1 MKSFDEF
8 LVEGMYDP
16 SIFKAIFLAG
26 GPGSGKSY
34 VAGKATGGLGMKVV
48 NSDDIYELKLK
59 SSGLGMDFTKFDD
72 KDFERSQVIRDRAK
86 KLTKMRM
93 RQWVDGRLGMIIDG
107 TGKDYDKIKA
117 ASEGLK
123 GLGYDTLM
131 IFVNTSLDVALQRNQ
146 MRSRTLPNDIVKSS
160 WEDVQKNL
168 GKFQSYFGNK
178 NFIIVD
184 NNDASEDVFRKVF
197 VKVRSL
203 VQKPLD
209 NHIAKKWID
218 KEKKLKIR
226 EESNPRI
233 PRKAG
238 QPAGSKKH
246 SDLYTDENPKGT
258 IHGLKFATPNDAKS
272 SVSKIKNSG
281 KKHAHKIQAAIAM
294 EQRAKAAGKA
304 GAASVYRAYINK
316 MKKKTKEM
324 REEIELN
331 EFDAPQIYCDMDGG
345 VADFHAF
352 TGKILGTKFKDAY
365 WQDLPS
371 DTFAKLPLMPDAK
384 RLWSFIGKYKPIMLT
399 AIPRESRGPISKQA
413 AEDKTQ
419 WMKSN
424 FNLDPSDMRAVSRQ
438 DKQQFAKDGRDG
450 RPNILIDDHAGNIR
464 EFKSKGGI
472 GIHHT
477 SAVNTIKQL
486 KQLGFK

>member
-1 MKSFDEF
+1 MAMNGMKSFNEF
-8 LVEGMYDP
+8 IIEGMYDP

-59 SSGLGMDFTKFDD
+59 SSGLGMDFTKFDE
-72 KDFERSQVIRDRAK
+72 KDFEKSQIIRDKAK

-93 RQWVDGRLGMIIDG
+93 KQWVDGRLGMIIDG
-107 TGKDYDKIKA
+107 TGKDFDKIKS
-117 ASEGLK
+117 ASEGLR

-146 MRSRTLPNDIVKSS
+146 MRPRTLPDEIVKES

-184 NNDASEDVFRKVF
+184 NNDASEDIFRKVF
-197 VKVRSL
+197 VKIRSI
-203 VQKPLD
+203 VQEPLQ

-218 KEKKLKIR
+218 KEKRLK
-226 EESNPRI
+226 
-233 PRKAG
+233 
-238 QPAGSKKH
+238 
-246 SDLYTDENPKGT
+246 
-258 IHGLKFATPNDAKS
+258 
-272 SVSKIKNSG
+272 
-281 KKHAHKIQAAIAM
+281 
-294 EQRAKAAGKA
+294 
-304 GAASVYRAYINK
+304 
-316 MKKKTKEM
+316 M
-324 REEIELN
+324 REEFQLN
-331 EFDAPQIYCDMDGG
+331 EFDAPQIYCDMDGV

-352 TGKILGTKFKDAY
+352 TGKHLGTKFKDKH
-365 WQDLPS
+365 WPDLPK

-384 RLWSFIGKYKPIMLT
+384 KLWNFIGKYNPIMLT
-399 AIPRESRGPISKQA
+399 AIPRESRGDISKQA
-413 AEDKTQ
+413 ASDKTK
-419 WMKSN
+419 WMKKY
-424 FNLDPSDMRAVSRQ
+424 FNLKQSDMRAVSRQ

-450 RPNILIDDHAGNIR
+450 RPNVLIDDHAGNIK
-464 EFKSKGGI
+464 EFRAKGGI

-477 SAVNTIKQL
+477 SATDTINQL
-486 KQLGFK
+486 KDLGFK

>member
-1 MKSFDEF
+1 MKSFSEF
-8 LVEGMYDP
+8 IIEGMYDP

-59 SSGLGMDFTKFDD
+59 SSGLGMDFTKFDE
-72 KDFERSQVIRDRAK
+72 KDFEKSQIIRDKAK

-93 RQWVDGRLGMIIDG
+93 KQWVDGRLGMIIDG
-107 TGKDYDKIKA
+107 TGKDFDKIKS
-117 ASEGLK
+117 ASEGLR

-146 MRSRTLPNDIVKSS
+146 MRSRTLPDKIVKTS

-197 VKVRSL
+197 VKIRSI
-203 VQKPLD
+203 VQEPLQ

-218 KEKKLKIR
+218 KEKRLK
-226 EESNPRI
+226 
-233 PRKAG
+233 
-238 QPAGSKKH
+238 
-246 SDLYTDENPKGT
+246 
-258 IHGLKFATPNDAKS
+258 
-272 SVSKIKNSG
+272 
-281 KKHAHKIQAAIAM
+281 
-294 EQRAKAAGKA
+294 
-304 GAASVYRAYINK
+304 
-316 MKKKTKEM
+316 M
-324 REEIELN
+324 REEFQLN
-331 EFDAPQIYCDMDGG
+331 EFDVPQIYCDMDGV

-352 TGKILGTKFKDAY
+352 TGKHLGTKFKDKY
-365 WQDLPS
+365 WPDLPK

-384 RLWSFIGKYKPIMLT
+384 KLWNFIGKYNPIMLT
-399 AIPRESRGPISKQA
+399 AIPRESRGDISKQA
-413 AEDKTQ
+413 ASDKTK
-419 WMKSN
+419 WMKKH
-424 FNLDPSDMRAVSRQ
+424 FNLKQSDMRAVSRQ

-450 RPNILIDDHAGNIR
+450 RPNVLIDDHAGNIK
-464 EFKSKGGI
+464 EFRAKGGI

-477 SAVNTIKQL
+477 SATDTINQL
-486 KQLGFK
+486 KDLGFK

>member
-1 MKSFDEF
+1 MVMNGMKSFNEF
-8 LVEGMYDP
+8 IIEGMYDP

-59 SSGLGMDFTKFDD
+59 SSGLGMDFTKFDE
-72 KDFERSQVIRDRAK
+72 KDFEKSQIIRDKAK

-107 TGKDYDKIKA
+107 TGKDFDKIKS
-117 ASEGLK
+117 ASEGLR

-146 MRSRTLPNDIVKSS
+146 MRPRTLPDKIVKAS

-168 GKFQSYFGNK
+168 GKFQGYFGNK

-197 VKVRSL
+197 VKIRSI
-203 VQKPLD
+203 VQEPLQ

-218 KEKKLKIR
+218 KEKRLK
-226 EESNPRI
+226 
-233 PRKAG
+233 
-238 QPAGSKKH
+238 
-246 SDLYTDENPKGT
+246 
-258 IHGLKFATPNDAKS
+258 
-272 SVSKIKNSG
+272 
-281 KKHAHKIQAAIAM
+281 
-294 EQRAKAAGKA
+294 
-304 GAASVYRAYINK
+304 
-316 MKKKTKEM
+316 M
-324 REEIELN
+324 REEFQLN
-331 EFDAPQIYCDMDGG
+331 EFDAPQIYCDMDGV

-352 TGKILGTKFKDAY
+352 TGKHLGTKFKDKY
-365 WQDLPS
+365 WPDLPK

-384 RLWSFIGKYKPIMLT
+384 KLWNFIGKYNPIMLT
-399 AIPRESRGPISKQA
+399 AIPRESRGDISKQA
-413 AEDKTQ
+413 ASDKTK
-419 WMKSN
+419 WMKKN
-424 FNLDPSDMRAVSRQ
+424 FNLKQSDMRAVSRQ

-450 RPNILIDDHAGNIR
+450 RPNVLIDDHLGNIK
-464 EFKSKGGI
+464 EFRSKGGI

-477 SAVNTIKQL
+477 SASDTINQL
-486 KQLGFK
+486 KDLGFK

>member
-1 MKSFDEF
+1 MVMNGMKSFNEF
-8 LVEGMYDP
+8 IIEGMYDP

-34 VAGKATGGLGMKVV
+34 VAGKATGGLGMKIV

-59 SSGLGMDFTKFDD
+59 SSGLGMDFTKFDE
-72 KDFERSQVIRDRAK
+72 KDFEKSQIIRDKAK

-107 TGKDYDKIKA
+107 TGKDFDKIKS
-117 ASEGLK
+117 ASEGLR

-146 MRSRTLPNDIVKSS
+146 MRPRTLPDEIVKES

-197 VKVRSL
+197 VKIRSI
-203 VQKPLD
+203 VQEPLQ

-218 KEKKLKIR
+218 KEKRLKIR
-226 EESNPRI
+226 EEF
-233 PRKAG
+233 
-238 QPAGSKKH
+238 Q
-246 SDLYTDENPKGT
+246 
-258 IHGLKFATPNDAKS
+258 
-272 SVSKIKNSG
+272 
-281 KKHAHKIQAAIAM
+281 
-294 EQRAKAAGKA
+294 
-304 GAASVYRAYINK
+304 
-316 MKKKTKEM
+316 
-324 REEIELN
+324 LN
-331 EFDAPQIYCDMDGG
+331 EFDAPQIYCDMDGV

-352 TGKILGTKFKDAY
+352 TGKHLGTKFKDKY
-365 WQDLPS
+365 WPDLPK

-384 RLWSFIGKYKPIMLT
+384 KLWNFIGKYNPIMLT
-399 AIPRESRGPISKQA
+399 AIPRESRGDISKQA
-413 AEDKTQ
+413 ASDKTK
-419 WMKSN
+419 WMKKY
-424 FNLDPSDMRAVSRQ
+424 FNLKQSDMRAVSRQ

-450 RPNILIDDHAGNIR
+450 RPNVLIDDHLGNIK
-464 EFKSKGGI
+464 EFRSKGGI

-477 SAVNTIKQL
+477 SASDTINQL
-486 KQLGFK
+486 KDLGFK

>member
-1 MKSFDEF
+1 MKSFNEF
-8 LVEGMYDP
+8 IIEGMYDP

-59 SSGLGMDFTKFDD
+59 SSGLGMDFTKFDE
-72 KDFERSQVIRDRAK
+72 KDFEKSQIIRDKAK

-93 RQWVDGRLGMIIDG
+93 KQWVDGRLGMIIDG
-107 TGKDYDKIKA
+107 TGKDFDKIKS
-117 ASEGLK
+117 ASEGLR

-146 MRSRTLPNDIVKSS
+146 MRSRTLPDEIVKTS

-197 VKVRSL
+197 VKIRSI
-203 VQKPLD
+203 VQEPLQ

-218 KEKKLKIR
+218 KEKRLK
-226 EESNPRI
+226 
-233 PRKAG
+233 
-238 QPAGSKKH
+238 
-246 SDLYTDENPKGT
+246 
-258 IHGLKFATPNDAKS
+258 
-272 SVSKIKNSG
+272 
-281 KKHAHKIQAAIAM
+281 
-294 EQRAKAAGKA
+294 
-304 GAASVYRAYINK
+304 
-316 MKKKTKEM
+316 M
-324 REEIELN
+324 REEFQLN
-331 EFDAPQIYCDMDGG
+331 EFDAPQIYCDMDGV

-352 TGKILGTKFKDAY
+352 TGKHLGTKFKDKH
-365 WQDLPS
+365 WPDLPK

-384 RLWSFIGKYKPIMLT
+384 KLWNFIGKYNPIMLT
-399 AIPRESRGPISKQA
+399 AIPRESRGDISKQA
-413 AEDKTQ
+413 ASDKTK
-419 WMKSN
+419 WMKKH
-424 FNLDPSDMRAVSRQ
+424 FNLKQSDMRAVSRQ

-450 RPNILIDDHAGNIR
+450 RPNVLIDDHLGNIK
-464 EFKSKGGI
+464 EFRSKGGI

-477 SAVNTIKQL
+477 SASDTINQL
-486 KQLGFK
+486 KDLGFK

>member
-1 MKSFDEF
+1 MVMNGMKSFNEF
-8 LVEGMYDP
+8 IIEGMYDP

-59 SSGLGMDFTKFDD
+59 SSGLGMDFTKFDE
-72 KDFERSQVIRDRAK
+72 KDFEKSQIIRDKAK

-107 TGKDYDKIKA
+107 TGKDFDKIKS
-117 ASEGLK
+117 ASEGLR

-146 MRSRTLPNDIVKSS
+146 MRPRTLPDEIVKES

-197 VKVRSL
+197 VKIRSI
-203 VQKPLD
+203 VQEPLQ

-218 KEKKLKIR
+218 KEKRLK
-226 EESNPRI
+226 
-233 PRKAG
+233 
-238 QPAGSKKH
+238 
-246 SDLYTDENPKGT
+246 
-258 IHGLKFATPNDAKS
+258 
-272 SVSKIKNSG
+272 
-281 KKHAHKIQAAIAM
+281 
-294 EQRAKAAGKA
+294 
-304 GAASVYRAYINK
+304 
-316 MKKKTKEM
+316 M
-324 REEIELN
+324 REEFQLN
-331 EFDAPQIYCDMDGG
+331 EFDAPQIYCDMDGV

-352 TGKILGTKFKDAY
+352 TGKHLGTKFKDKY
-365 WQDLPS
+365 WPDLPK

-384 RLWSFIGKYKPIMLT
+384 KLWNFIGKYNPIMLT
-399 AIPRESRGPISKQA
+399 AVPRESRGDISKQA
-413 AEDKTQ
+413 ASDKTK
-419 WMKSN
+419 WMKKY
-424 FNLDPSDMRAVSRQ
+424 FNLKQSDMRAVSRQ

-450 RPNILIDDHAGNIR
+450 RPNVLIDDHLGNIK
-464 EFKSKGGI
+464 EFRSKGGI

-477 SAVNTIKQL
+477 SASDTINQL
-486 KQLGFK
+486 KDLGFK

>member
-1 MKSFDEF
+1 MVMNGMKSFNEF
-8 LVEGMYDP
+8 MIEGMYDP

-59 SSGLGMDFTKFDD
+59 SSGLGMDFTKFDE
-72 KDFERSQVIRDRAK
+72 KDFEKSQIIRDKAK

-107 TGKDYDKIKA
+107 TGKDFDKIKS
-117 ASEGLK
+117 ASEGLR

-146 MRSRTLPNDIVKSS
+146 MRPRTLPDEIVKES

-197 VKVRSL
+197 VKIRSI
-203 VQKPLD
+203 VQEPLQ

-218 KEKKLKIR
+218 KEKRLK
-226 EESNPRI
+226 
-233 PRKAG
+233 
-238 QPAGSKKH
+238 
-246 SDLYTDENPKGT
+246 
-258 IHGLKFATPNDAKS
+258 
-272 SVSKIKNSG
+272 
-281 KKHAHKIQAAIAM
+281 
-294 EQRAKAAGKA
+294 
-304 GAASVYRAYINK
+304 
-316 MKKKTKEM
+316 M
-324 REEIELN
+324 REEFQLN
-331 EFDAPQIYCDMDGG
+331 EFDNPQIYCDMDGV

-352 TGKILGTKFKDAY
+352 TGKHLGTKFKDKY
-365 WQDLPS
+365 WPDLPK

-384 RLWSFIGKYKPIMLT
+384 KLWNFIGKYNPIMLT
-399 AIPRESRGPISKQA
+399 AVPRESRGDISKQA
-413 AEDKTQ
+413 ASDKTK
-419 WMKSN
+419 WMKKY
-424 FNLDPSDMRAVSRQ
+424 FNLKQSDMRAVSRQ

-450 RPNILIDDHAGNIR
+450 RPNVLIDDHAGNIK
-464 EFKSKGGI
+464 EFRAKGGI

-477 SAVNTIKQL
+477 SATDTINQL
-486 KQLGFK
+486 KDLGFK

>member
-1 MKSFDEF
+1 MVMNGMKSFNEF
-8 LVEGMYDP
+8 MIEGMYDP

-59 SSGLGMDFTKFDD
+59 SSGLGMDFTKFDE
-72 KDFERSQVIRDRAK
+72 KDFEKSQIIRDKAK

-107 TGKDYDKIKA
+107 TGKDFDKIKS
-117 ASEGLK
+117 ASEGLR

-146 MRSRTLPNDIVKSS
+146 MRPRTLPDKIVKTS

-197 VKVRSL
+197 VKIRSI
-203 VQKPLD
+203 VQEPLQ

-218 KEKKLKIR
+218 KEKRLK
-226 EESNPRI
+226 
-233 PRKAG
+233 
-238 QPAGSKKH
+238 
-246 SDLYTDENPKGT
+246 
-258 IHGLKFATPNDAKS
+258 
-272 SVSKIKNSG
+272 
-281 KKHAHKIQAAIAM
+281 
-294 EQRAKAAGKA
+294 
-304 GAASVYRAYINK
+304 
-316 MKKKTKEM
+316 M
-324 REEIELN
+324 REEIELD
-331 EFDAPQIYCDMDGG
+331 EFDTPQIYCDMDG
-345 VADFHAF
+345 VIADFHAF
-352 TGKILGTKFKDAY
+352 TGKILGTRFKDKF
-365 WQDLPS
+365 WPDLPK

-384 RLWSFIGKYKPIMLT
+384 KLWNFIGKYNPIMLT
-399 AIPRESRGPISKQA
+399 AIPRESRGDISKQA
-413 AEDKTQ
+413 ASDKTK
-419 WMKSN
+419 WMKKH
-424 FNLDPSDMRAVSRQ
+424 FNLKQSDMRAVSRQ

-450 RPNILIDDHAGNIR
+450 RPNVLIDDHAGNIK
-464 EFKSKGGI
+464 EFRAKGGI

-477 SAVNTIKQL
+477 SATDTINQL
-486 KQLGFK
+486 KDLGFK

>member
-1 MKSFDEF
+1 MVMSGMKSFNEF
-8 LVEGMYDP
+8 IIEGMYDP

-59 SSGLGMDFTKFDD
+59 SSGLGMDFTKFDE
-72 KDFERSQVIRDRAK
+72 KDFKKSQIIRDKAK

-93 RQWVDGRLGMIIDG
+93 KQWVDGRLGMIIDG
-107 TGKDYDKIKA
+107 TGKDFDKIKS
-117 ASEGLK
+117 ASEGLR

-146 MRSRTLPNDIVKSS
+146 MRSRTLPDEIVKTS

-197 VKVRSL
+197 VKIRSI
-203 VQKPLD
+203 VQEPLQ

-218 KEKKLKIR
+218 KEKRLK
-226 EESNPRI
+226 
-233 PRKAG
+233 
-238 QPAGSKKH
+238 
-246 SDLYTDENPKGT
+246 
-258 IHGLKFATPNDAKS
+258 
-272 SVSKIKNSG
+272 
-281 KKHAHKIQAAIAM
+281 
-294 EQRAKAAGKA
+294 
-304 GAASVYRAYINK
+304 
-316 MKKKTKEM
+316 M
-324 REEIELN
+324 REEFQLN
-331 EFDAPQIYCDMDGG
+331 EFDAPQIYCDMDGV

-352 TGKILGTKFKDAY
+352 TGKHLGTKFKDKY
-365 WQDLPS
+365 WPDLPK

-384 RLWSFIGKYKPIMLT
+384 KLWNFIGKYNPIMLT
-399 AIPRESRGPISKQA
+399 AIPRESRGDISKQA
-413 AEDKTQ
+413 ASDKTK
-419 WMKSN
+419 WMKKH
-424 FNLDPSDMRAVSRQ
+424 FNLKQSDMRAVSRQ

-450 RPNILIDDHAGNIR
+450 RPNVLIDDHLGNIK
-464 EFKSKGGI
+464 EFRSKGGI

-477 SAVNTIKQL
+477 SASDTINQL
-486 KQLGFK
+486 KDLGFK

>member
-1 MKSFDEF
+1 MAMNGMKSFNEF
-8 LVEGMYDP
+8 IIEGMYDP

-59 SSGLGMDFTKFDD
+59 SSGLGMDFTKFDE
-72 KDFERSQVIRDRAK
+72 KDFEKSQIIRDKAK

-107 TGKDYDKIKA
+107 TGKDFDKIKS
-117 ASEGLK
+117 ASEGLR

-146 MRSRTLPNDIVKSS
+146 MRPRTLPDEIVKES

-197 VKVRSL
+197 VKIRSI
-203 VQKPLD
+203 VQEPLQ

-218 KEKKLKIR
+218 KEKRLK
-226 EESNPRI
+226 
-233 PRKAG
+233 
-238 QPAGSKKH
+238 
-246 SDLYTDENPKGT
+246 
-258 IHGLKFATPNDAKS
+258 
-272 SVSKIKNSG
+272 
-281 KKHAHKIQAAIAM
+281 
-294 EQRAKAAGKA
+294 
-304 GAASVYRAYINK
+304 
-316 MKKKTKEM
+316 M
-324 REEIELN
+324 REEFQLN
-331 EFDAPQIYCDMDGG
+331 EFDAPQIYCDMDGV

-352 TGKILGTKFKDAY
+352 TGKHLGTKFKDKY
-365 WQDLPS
+365 WPDLPK

-384 RLWSFIGKYKPIMLT
+384 KLWNFIGKYNPIMLT
-399 AIPRESRGPISKQA
+399 AVPRESRGDISKQA
-413 AEDKTQ
+413 ASDKTK
-419 WMKSN
+419 WMKKY
-424 FNLDPSDMRAVSRQ
+424 FNLKQSDMRAVSRQ

-450 RPNILIDDHAGNIR
+450 RPNVLIDDHLGNIK
-464 EFKSKGGI
+464 EFRSKGGI

-477 SAVNTIKQL
+477 SASDTINQL
-486 KQLGFK
+486 KDLGFK

>member
-1 MKSFDEF
+1 MVMNGMKSFNEF
-8 LVEGMYDP
+8 MIEGMYDP

-59 SSGLGMDFTKFDD
+59 SSGLGMDFTKFDE
-72 KDFERSQVIRDRAK
+72 KDFEKSQIIRDKAK

-107 TGKDYDKIKA
+107 TGKDFDKIKS
-117 ASEGLK
+117 ASEGLR

-146 MRSRTLPNDIVKSS
+146 MRSRTLPDKIVKTS

-197 VKVRSL
+197 VKIRSI
-203 VQKPLD
+203 VQEPLQ

-218 KEKKLKIR
+218 KEKRLK
-226 EESNPRI
+226 
-233 PRKAG
+233 
-238 QPAGSKKH
+238 
-246 SDLYTDENPKGT
+246 
-258 IHGLKFATPNDAKS
+258 
-272 SVSKIKNSG
+272 
-281 KKHAHKIQAAIAM
+281 
-294 EQRAKAAGKA
+294 
-304 GAASVYRAYINK
+304 
-316 MKKKTKEM
+316 M
-324 REEIELN
+324 REEIELD
-331 EFDAPQIYCDMDGG
+331 EFDTPQIYCDMDG
-345 VADFHAF
+345 VIADFHAF
-352 TGKILGTKFKDAY
+352 TGKILGTRFKDKF
-365 WQDLPS
+365 WPDLPK

-384 RLWSFIGKYKPIMLT
+384 KLWNFIGKYNPIMLT
-399 AIPRESRGPISKQA
+399 AIPRESRGDISKQA
-413 AEDKTQ
+413 ASDKTK
-419 WMKSN
+419 WMKKH
-424 FNLDPSDMRAVSRQ
+424 FNLKQSDMRAVSRQ

-450 RPNILIDDHAGNIR
+450 RPNVLIDDHAGNIK
-464 EFKSKGGI
+464 EFRAKGGI

-477 SAVNTIKQL
+477 SATDTINQL
-486 KQLGFK
+486 KDLGFK

>member
-1 MKSFDEF
+1 MAMNGMKSFNEF
-8 LVEGMYDP
+8 IIEGMYDP

-34 VAGKATGGLGMKVV
+34 VAGKATGGLGMKIV

-59 SSGLGMDFTKFDD
+59 SSGLGMDFTKFDE
-72 KDFERSQVIRDRAK
+72 KDFEKSQIIRDKAK

-107 TGKDYDKIKA
+107 TGKDFDKIKS
-117 ASEGLK
+117 ASEGLR

-146 MRSRTLPNDIVKSS
+146 MRPRTLPDEIVKES

-197 VKVRSL
+197 VKIRSI
-203 VQKPLD
+203 VQEPLQ

-218 KEKKLKIR
+218 KEKRLK
-226 EESNPRI
+226 
-233 PRKAG
+233 
-238 QPAGSKKH
+238 
-246 SDLYTDENPKGT
+246 
-258 IHGLKFATPNDAKS
+258 
-272 SVSKIKNSG
+272 
-281 KKHAHKIQAAIAM
+281 
-294 EQRAKAAGKA
+294 
-304 GAASVYRAYINK
+304 
-316 MKKKTKEM
+316 M
-324 REEIELN
+324 REEFQLN
-331 EFDAPQIYCDMDGG
+331 EFDAPQIYCDMDGV

-352 TGKILGTKFKDAY
+352 TGKHLGTKFKDKY
-365 WQDLPS
+365 WPDLPK

-384 RLWSFIGKYKPIMLT
+384 KLWNFIGKYNPIMLT
-399 AIPRESRGPISKQA
+399 AIPRESRGDISKQA
-413 AEDKTQ
+413 ASDKTK
-419 WMKSN
+419 WMKKH
-424 FNLDPSDMRAVSRQ
+424 FNLKQSDMRAVSRQ

-450 RPNILIDDHAGNIR
+450 RPNVLIDDHLGNIK
-464 EFKSKGGI
+464 EFRSKGGI

-477 SAVNTIKQL
+477 SASDTINQL
-486 KQLGFK
+486 KDLGFK

>member
-1 MKSFDEF
+1 MVMNGMKSFNEF
-8 LVEGMYDP
+8 IIEGMYDP

-34 VAGKATGGLGMKVV
+34 VAGKATGGLGMKIV

-59 SSGLGMDFTKFDD
+59 SSGLGMDFTKFDE
-72 KDFERSQVIRDRAK
+72 KDFEKSQIIRDKAK

-107 TGKDYDKIKA
+107 TGKDFDKIKS
-117 ASEGLK
+117 ASEGLR

-146 MRSRTLPNDIVKSS
+146 MRPRTLPDEIVKES

-197 VKVRSL
+197 VKIRSI
-203 VQKPLD
+203 VQEPLQ

-218 KEKKLKIR
+218 KEKRLK
-226 EESNPRI
+226 
-233 PRKAG
+233 
-238 QPAGSKKH
+238 
-246 SDLYTDENPKGT
+246 
-258 IHGLKFATPNDAKS
+258 
-272 SVSKIKNSG
+272 
-281 KKHAHKIQAAIAM
+281 
-294 EQRAKAAGKA
+294 
-304 GAASVYRAYINK
+304 
-316 MKKKTKEM
+316 M
-324 REEIELN
+324 REEFQLN
-331 EFDAPQIYCDMDGG
+331 EFDAPQIYCDMDGV

-352 TGKILGTKFKDAY
+352 TGKHLGTKFKDKY
-365 WQDLPS
+365 WPDLPK

-384 RLWSFIGKYKPIMLT
+384 KLWNFIGKYNPIMLT
-399 AIPRESRGPISKQA
+399 AIPRESRGDISKQA
-413 AEDKTQ
+413 ASDKTK
-419 WMKSN
+419 WMKKH
-424 FNLDPSDMRAVSRQ
+424 FNLKQSDMRAVSRQ

-450 RPNILIDDHAGNIR
+450 RPNVLIDDHLGNIK
-464 EFKSKGGI
+464 EFRSKGGI

-477 SAVNTIKQL
+477 SASDTINQL
-486 KQLGFK
+486 KDLGFK

>member
-1 MKSFDEF
+1 MVMSGMKSFNEF
-8 LVEGMYDP
+8 IIEGMYDP

-59 SSGLGMDFTKFDD
+59 SSGLGMDFTKFDE
-72 KDFERSQVIRDRAK
+72 KDFEKSQIIRDKAK

-93 RQWVDGRLGMIIDG
+93 KQWVDGRLGMIIDG
-107 TGKDYDKIKA
+107 TGKDFDKIKS
-117 ASEGLK
+117 ASEGLR

-146 MRSRTLPNDIVKSS
+146 MRSRTLPDKIVKTS

-197 VKVRSL
+197 VKIRSI
-203 VQKPLD
+203 VQEPLQ

-218 KEKKLKIR
+218 KEKRLK
-226 EESNPRI
+226 
-233 PRKAG
+233 
-238 QPAGSKKH
+238 
-246 SDLYTDENPKGT
+246 
-258 IHGLKFATPNDAKS
+258 
-272 SVSKIKNSG
+272 
-281 KKHAHKIQAAIAM
+281 
-294 EQRAKAAGKA
+294 
-304 GAASVYRAYINK
+304 
-316 MKKKTKEM
+316 M
-324 REEIELN
+324 REEFQLN
-331 EFDAPQIYCDMDGG
+331 EFDAPQIYCDMDGV

-352 TGKILGTKFKDAY
+352 TGKHLGTKFKDKY
-365 WQDLPS
+365 WPDLPK

-384 RLWSFIGKYKPIMLT
+384 KLWNFIGKYNPIMLT
-399 AIPRESRGPISKQA
+399 AIPRESRGDISKQA
-413 AEDKTQ
+413 ASDKTK
-419 WMKSN
+419 WMKKH
-424 FNLDPSDMRAVSRQ
+424 FNLKQSDMRAVSRQ

-450 RPNILIDDHAGNIR
+450 RPNVLIDDHLGNIK
-464 EFKSKGGI
+464 EFRSKGGI

-477 SAVNTIKQL
+477 SASDTINQL
-486 KQLGFK
+486 KDLGFK

>member
-1 MKSFDEF
+1 MAMNGMKSFNEF
-8 LVEGMYDP
+8 IIEGMYDP

-72 KDFERSQVIRDRAK
+72 KDFEKSQIIRDKAK

-107 TGKDYDKIKA
+107 TGKDYERIQT

-131 IFVNTSLDVALQRNQ
+131 IFVNTSLDVALERNQ
-146 MRSRTLPNDIVKSS
+146 MRPRTLPDNIVKAS
-160 WEDVQKNL
+160 WKDVQKNL
-168 GKFQSYFGNK
+168 GKFQGYFGNK

-184 NNDASEDVFRKVF
+184 NNDPDEDIFRKVF
-197 VKVRSL
+197 VKIRSI
-203 VQKPLD
+203 VQEPLK

-218 KEKKLKIR
+218 KEKRLK
-226 EESNPRI
+226 
-233 PRKAG
+233 
-238 QPAGSKKH
+238 
-246 SDLYTDENPKGT
+246 
-258 IHGLKFATPNDAKS
+258 
-272 SVSKIKNSG
+272 
-281 KKHAHKIQAAIAM
+281 
-294 EQRAKAAGKA
+294 
-304 GAASVYRAYINK
+304 
-316 MKKKTKEM
+316 M
-324 REEIELN
+324 REEFQLN
-331 EFDAPQIYCDMDGG
+331 EFDAPQIYCDMDGV

-352 TGKILGTKFKDAY
+352 TGKHLGTKFKDKY
-365 WQDLPS
+365 WPDLPK

-384 RLWSFIGKYKPIMLT
+384 KLWNFIGKYNPIMLT
-399 AIPRESRGPISKQA
+399 AIPRESRGDISKQA
-413 AEDKTQ
+413 ASDKTK
-419 WMKSN
+419 WMKKH
-424 FNLDPSDMRAVSRQ
+424 FNLKQSDMRAVSRQ

-450 RPNILIDDHAGNIR
+450 RPNVLIDDHAGNIK
-464 EFKSKGGI
+464 EFRAKGGI

-477 SAVNTIKQL
+477 SATDTINQL
-486 KQLGFK
+486 KDLGFK

>member
-1 MKSFDEF
+1 MAMNGMKSFNEF
-8 LVEGMYDP
+8 IIEGMYDP

-34 VAGKATGGLGMKVV
+34 VAGKATGGLGMKIV

-59 SSGLGMDFTKFDD
+59 SSGLGMDFTKFDE
-72 KDFERSQVIRDRAK
+72 KDFEKSQIIRDKAK

-107 TGKDYDKIKA
+107 TGKDFDRIKS
-117 ASEGLK
+117 ASEGLR

-146 MRSRTLPNDIVKSS
+146 MRPRTLPDEIVKES

-197 VKVRSL
+197 VKIRSI
-203 VQKPLD
+203 VQEPLQ

-218 KEKKLKIR
+218 KEKRLK
-226 EESNPRI
+226 
-233 PRKAG
+233 
-238 QPAGSKKH
+238 
-246 SDLYTDENPKGT
+246 
-258 IHGLKFATPNDAKS
+258 
-272 SVSKIKNSG
+272 
-281 KKHAHKIQAAIAM
+281 
-294 EQRAKAAGKA
+294 
-304 GAASVYRAYINK
+304 
-316 MKKKTKEM
+316 M
-324 REEIELN
+324 REEFQLN
-331 EFDAPQIYCDMDGG
+331 EFDAPQIYCDMDGV

-352 TGKILGTKFKDAY
+352 TGKHLGTKFKDKY
-365 WQDLPS
+365 WPDLPK

-384 RLWSFIGKYKPIMLT
+384 KLWNFIGKYNPIMLT
-399 AIPRESRGPISKQA
+399 AIPRESRGDISKQA
-413 AEDKTQ
+413 ASDKTK
-419 WMKSN
+419 WMKKH
-424 FNLDPSDMRAVSRQ
+424 FNLKQSDMRAVSRQ

-450 RPNILIDDHAGNIR
+450 RPNVLIDDHLGNIK
-464 EFKSKGGI
+464 EFRSKGGI

-477 SAVNTIKQL
+477 SASDTINQL
-486 KQLGFK
+486 KDLGFK

>member
-1 MKSFDEF
+1 MAMNGMKSFNEF
-8 LVEGMYDP
+8 IIEGMYDP

-59 SSGLGMDFTKFDD
+59 SSGLGMDFTKFDE
-72 KDFERSQVIRDRAK
+72 KDFEKSQIIRDKAK

-107 TGKDYDKIKA
+107 TGKDFDKIKS
-117 ASEGLK
+117 ASEGLR

-146 MRSRTLPNDIVKSS
+146 MRPRTLPDEIVKES

-197 VKVRSL
+197 VKIRSI
-203 VQKPLD
+203 VQEPLQ

-218 KEKKLKIR
+218 KEKRLK
-226 EESNPRI
+226 
-233 PRKAG
+233 
-238 QPAGSKKH
+238 
-246 SDLYTDENPKGT
+246 
-258 IHGLKFATPNDAKS
+258 
-272 SVSKIKNSG
+272 
-281 KKHAHKIQAAIAM
+281 
-294 EQRAKAAGKA
+294 
-304 GAASVYRAYINK
+304 
-316 MKKKTKEM
+316 M
-324 REEIELN
+324 REEIELD
-331 EFDAPQIYCDMDGG
+331 EFDTPQIYCDMDGV

-352 TGKILGTKFKDAY
+352 TGKHLGTKFKDKY
-365 WQDLPS
+365 WPDLPK

-384 RLWSFIGKYKPIMLT
+384 KLWNFIGKYNPIMLT
-399 AIPRESRGPISKQA
+399 AIPRESRGDISKQA
-413 AEDKTQ
+413 ASDKTK
-419 WMKSN
+419 WMKKY
-424 FNLDPSDMRAVSRQ
+424 FNLKQSDMRAVSRQ

-450 RPNILIDDHAGNIR
+450 RPNVLIDDHLGNIK
-464 EFKSKGGI
+464 EFRSKGGI

-477 SAVNTIKQL
+477 SASDTINQL
-486 KQLGFK
+486 KDLGFK

>member
-1 MKSFDEF
+1 MVMSGMKSFNEF
-8 LVEGMYDP
+8 IIEGMYDP

-59 SSGLGMDFTKFDD
+59 SSGLGMDFTKFDE
-72 KDFERSQVIRDRAK
+72 KDFEKSQIIRDKAK

-93 RQWVDGRLGMIIDG
+93 KQWVDGRLGMIIDG
-107 TGKDYDKIKA
+107 TGKDFDKIKS
-117 ASEGLK
+117 ASEGLR

-146 MRSRTLPNDIVKSS
+146 MRSRTLPDEIVKTS

-197 VKVRSL
+197 IKIRSI
-203 VQKPLD
+203 VQEPLQ

-218 KEKKLKIR
+218 KEKRLK
-226 EESNPRI
+226 
-233 PRKAG
+233 
-238 QPAGSKKH
+238 
-246 SDLYTDENPKGT
+246 
-258 IHGLKFATPNDAKS
+258 
-272 SVSKIKNSG
+272 
-281 KKHAHKIQAAIAM
+281 
-294 EQRAKAAGKA
+294 
-304 GAASVYRAYINK
+304 
-316 MKKKTKEM
+316 M
-324 REEIELN
+324 REEFQLN
-331 EFDAPQIYCDMDGG
+331 EFDAPQIYCDMDGV

-352 TGKILGTKFKDAY
+352 TGKHLGTKFKDKH
-365 WQDLPS
+365 WPDLPK

-384 RLWSFIGKYKPIMLT
+384 KLWNFIGKYNPIMLT
-399 AIPRESRGPISKQA
+399 AIPRESRGDISKQA
-413 AEDKTQ
+413 ASDKTK
-419 WMKSN
+419 WMKKH
-424 FNLDPSDMRAVSRQ
+424 FNLKQSDMRAVSRQ

-450 RPNILIDDHAGNIR
+450 RPNVLIDDHLGNIK
-464 EFKSKGGI
+464 EFRSKGGI

-477 SAVNTIKQL
+477 SASDTINQL
-486 KQLGFK
+486 KDLGFK

>member
-1 MKSFDEF
+1 MVMNGMKSFNEF
-8 LVEGMYDP
+8 MIEGMYDP

-59 SSGLGMDFTKFDD
+59 SSGLGMDFTKFDE
-72 KDFERSQVIRDRAK
+72 KDFEKSQIIRDKAK

-107 TGKDYDKIKA
+107 TGKDFDKIKS
-117 ASEGLK
+117 ASEGLR

-146 MRSRTLPNDIVKSS
+146 MRSRTLPDNIVKSS

-197 VKVRSL
+197 VKIRSI
-203 VQKPLD
+203 VQEPLQ

-218 KEKKLKIR
+218 KEKRLK
-226 EESNPRI
+226 
-233 PRKAG
+233 
-238 QPAGSKKH
+238 
-246 SDLYTDENPKGT
+246 
-258 IHGLKFATPNDAKS
+258 
-272 SVSKIKNSG
+272 
-281 KKHAHKIQAAIAM
+281 
-294 EQRAKAAGKA
+294 
-304 GAASVYRAYINK
+304 
-316 MKKKTKEM
+316 M
-324 REEIELN
+324 REEIELD
-331 EFDAPQIYCDMDGG
+331 EFDTPQIYCDMDGV

-352 TGKILGTKFKDAY
+352 TGKILGTKFKDKF
-365 WQDLPS
+365 WPDLPK

-384 RLWSFIGKYKPIMLT
+384 KLWNFISKYNPIMLT
-399 AIPRESRGPISKQA
+399 AIPRESRGDISKQA
-413 AEDKTQ
+413 ASDKTK
-419 WMKSN
+419 WMKKN
-424 FNLDPSDMRAVSRQ
+424 FNLKQSDMRAVSRQ

-450 RPNILIDDHAGNIR
+450 RPNVLIDDHAGNIK
-464 EFKSKGGI
+464 EFRAKGGI

-477 SAVNTIKQL
+477 SATDTINQL
-486 KQLGFK
+486 KDLGFK

>member
-1 MKSFDEF
+1 MVMSGMKSFNEF
-8 LVEGMYDP
+8 IIEGMYDP

-59 SSGLGMDFTKFDD
+59 SSGLGMDFTKFDE
-72 KDFERSQVIRDRAK
+72 KDFEKSQIIRDKAK

-93 RQWVDGRLGMIIDG
+93 KQWVDGRLGMIIDG
-107 TGKDYDKIKA
+107 TGKDFDKIKS
-117 ASEGLK
+117 ASEGLR

-146 MRSRTLPNDIVKSS
+146 MRPRTLPDKIVKTS

-197 VKVRSL
+197 IKIRSI
-203 VQKPLD
+203 VQEPLQ

-218 KEKKLKIR
+218 KEKRLK
-226 EESNPRI
+226 
-233 PRKAG
+233 
-238 QPAGSKKH
+238 
-246 SDLYTDENPKGT
+246 
-258 IHGLKFATPNDAKS
+258 
-272 SVSKIKNSG
+272 
-281 KKHAHKIQAAIAM
+281 
-294 EQRAKAAGKA
+294 
-304 GAASVYRAYINK
+304 
-316 MKKKTKEM
+316 M
-324 REEIELN
+324 REEFQLN
-331 EFDAPQIYCDMDGG
+331 EFDAPQIYCDMDGV

-352 TGKILGTKFKDAY
+352 TGKHLGTKFKDKH
-365 WQDLPS
+365 WPDLPK

-384 RLWSFIGKYKPIMLT
+384 KLWNFIGKYNPIMLT
-399 AIPRESRGPISKQA
+399 AIPRESRGDISKQA
-413 AEDKTQ
+413 ASDKTK
-419 WMKSN
+419 WMKKY
-424 FNLDPSDMRAVSRQ
+424 FNLKQSDMRAVSRQ

-450 RPNILIDDHAGNIR
+450 RPNVLIDDHLGNIK
-464 EFKSKGGI
+464 EFRSKGGI

-477 SAVNTIKQL
+477 SASDTINQL
-486 KQLGFK
+486 KDLGFK

>member
-1 MKSFDEF
+1 MVMNGMKSFNEF
-8 LVEGMYDP
+8 IIEGMYDP

-34 VAGKATGGLGMKVV
+34 VAGKATGGLGMKIV

-59 SSGLGMDFTKFDD
+59 SSGLGMDFTKFDE
-72 KDFERSQVIRDRAK
+72 KDFEKSQIIRDKAK

-107 TGKDYDKIKA
+107 TGKDFDKIKS
-117 ASEGLK
+117 ASEGLR

-146 MRSRTLPNDIVKSS
+146 MRPRTLPDEIVKES

-197 VKVRSL
+197 VKIRSI
-203 VQKPLD
+203 VQEPLQ

-218 KEKKLKIR
+218 KEKRLK
-226 EESNPRI
+226 
-233 PRKAG
+233 
-238 QPAGSKKH
+238 
-246 SDLYTDENPKGT
+246 
-258 IHGLKFATPNDAKS
+258 
-272 SVSKIKNSG
+272 
-281 KKHAHKIQAAIAM
+281 
-294 EQRAKAAGKA
+294 
-304 GAASVYRAYINK
+304 
-316 MKKKTKEM
+316 M
-324 REEIELN
+324 REEFQLN
-331 EFDAPQIYCDMDGG
+331 EFDAPQIYCDMDGV

-352 TGKILGTKFKDAY
+352 TGKHLGTKFKDKY
-365 WQDLPS
+365 WPDLPK

-384 RLWSFIGKYKPIMLT
+384 KLWNFIGKYNPIMLT
-399 AIPRESRGPISKQA
+399 AVPRESRGDISKQA
-413 AEDKTQ
+413 ASDKTK
-419 WMKSN
+419 WMKKY
-424 FNLDPSDMRAVSRQ
+424 FNLKQSDMRAVSRQ

-450 RPNILIDDHAGNIR
+450 RPNVLIDDHLGNIK
-464 EFKSKGGI
+464 EFRSKGGI

-477 SAVNTIKQL
+477 SASDTINQL
-486 KQLGFK
+486 KDLGFK

>member
-1 MKSFDEF
+1 MVMSGMKSFNEF
-8 LVEGMYDP
+8 IIEGMYDP

-59 SSGLGMDFTKFDD
+59 SSGLGMDFTKFDE
-72 KDFERSQVIRDRAK
+72 KDFEKSQIIRDKAK

-93 RQWVDGRLGMIIDG
+93 KQWVDGRLGMIIDG
-107 TGKDYDKIKA
+107 TGKDFDKIKS
-117 ASEGLK
+117 ASEGLR

-146 MRSRTLPNDIVKSS
+146 MRPRTLPDEIVKES

-184 NNDASEDVFRKVF
+184 NNDASEDIFRKVF
-197 VKVRSL
+197 VKIRSI
-203 VQKPLD
+203 VQEPLQ

-218 KEKKLKIR
+218 KEKRLK
-226 EESNPRI
+226 
-233 PRKAG
+233 
-238 QPAGSKKH
+238 
-246 SDLYTDENPKGT
+246 
-258 IHGLKFATPNDAKS
+258 
-272 SVSKIKNSG
+272 
-281 KKHAHKIQAAIAM
+281 
-294 EQRAKAAGKA
+294 
-304 GAASVYRAYINK
+304 
-316 MKKKTKEM
+316 M
-324 REEIELN
+324 REEFQLN
-331 EFDAPQIYCDMDGG
+331 EFDAPQIYCDMDGV

-352 TGKILGTKFKDAY
+352 TGKHLGTKFKDKH
-365 WQDLPS
+365 WPDLPK

-384 RLWSFIGKYKPIMLT
+384 KLWNFIGKYNPIMLT
-399 AIPRESRGPISKQA
+399 AIPRESRGDISKQA
-413 AEDKTQ
+413 ASDKTK
-419 WMKSN
+419 WMKKY
-424 FNLDPSDMRAVSRQ
+424 FNLKQSDMRAVSRQ

-450 RPNILIDDHAGNIR
+450 RPNVLIDDHAGNIK
-464 EFKSKGGI
+464 EFRAKGGI

-477 SAVNTIKQL
+477 SATDTINQL
-486 KQLGFK
+486 KDLGFK

>member
-1 MKSFDEF
+1 MVMNGMKSFNEF
-8 LVEGMYDP
+8 IIEGMYDP

-59 SSGLGMDFTKFDD
+59 SSGLGMDFTKFDE
-72 KDFERSQVIRDRAK
+72 KDFEKSQIIRDKAK

-107 TGKDYDKIKA
+107 TGKDFDKIKS
-117 ASEGLK
+117 ASEGLR

-146 MRSRTLPNDIVKSS
+146 MRPRTLPDEIVKES

-197 VKVRSL
+197 VKIRSI
-203 VQKPLD
+203 VQEPLQ

-218 KEKKLKIR
+218 KEKRLK
-226 EESNPRI
+226 
-233 PRKAG
+233 
-238 QPAGSKKH
+238 
-246 SDLYTDENPKGT
+246 
-258 IHGLKFATPNDAKS
+258 
-272 SVSKIKNSG
+272 
-281 KKHAHKIQAAIAM
+281 
-294 EQRAKAAGKA
+294 
-304 GAASVYRAYINK
+304 
-316 MKKKTKEM
+316 M
-324 REEIELN
+324 REEFQLN
-331 EFDAPQIYCDMDGG
+331 EFDAPQIYCDMDGV

-352 TGKILGTKFKDAY
+352 TGKHLGTKFKDKY
-365 WQDLPS
+365 WPDLPK

-384 RLWSFIGKYKPIMLT
+384 KLWNFIGKYNPIMLT
-399 AIPRESRGPISKQA
+399 AIPRESRGDISKQA
-413 AEDKTQ
+413 ASDKTK
-419 WMKSN
+419 WMKKY
-424 FNLDPSDMRAVSRQ
+424 FNLKQSDMRAVSRQ

-450 RPNILIDDHAGNIR
+450 RPNVLIDDHLGNIK
-464 EFKSKGGI
+464 EFRSKGGI

-477 SAVNTIKQL
+477 SASDTINQL
-486 KQLGFK
+486 KDLGFK

>member
-1 MKSFDEF
+1 MVMNGMKSFNEF
-8 LVEGMYDP
+8 MIEGMYDP

-59 SSGLGMDFTKFDD
+59 SSGLGMDFTKFDE
-72 KDFERSQVIRDRAK
+72 KDFEKSHIIRDKAK

-107 TGKDYDKIKA
+107 TGKDFDKIKS
-117 ASEGLK
+117 ASEGLR

-146 MRSRTLPNDIVKSS
+146 MRPRTLPDKIVKAS

-197 VKVRSL
+197 VKIRSI
-203 VQKPLD
+203 VQEPLQ

-218 KEKKLKIR
+218 KEKRLK
-226 EESNPRI
+226 
-233 PRKAG
+233 
-238 QPAGSKKH
+238 
-246 SDLYTDENPKGT
+246 
-258 IHGLKFATPNDAKS
+258 
-272 SVSKIKNSG
+272 
-281 KKHAHKIQAAIAM
+281 
-294 EQRAKAAGKA
+294 
-304 GAASVYRAYINK
+304 
-316 MKKKTKEM
+316 M
-324 REEIELN
+324 REEIELD
-331 EFDAPQIYCDMDGG
+331 EFDTPQLYCDMDGV

-352 TGKILGTKFKDAY
+352 TGKILGTKFKDKF
-365 WQDLPS
+365 WPDLPK

-384 RLWSFIGKYKPIMLT
+384 KLWNFIGKYNPIMLT
-399 AIPRESRGPISKQA
+399 AIPRESRGDISKQA
-413 AEDKTQ
+413 ASDKTK
-419 WMKSN
+419 WMKKN
-424 FNLDPSDMRAVSRQ
+424 FNLKQSDMRAVSRQ

-450 RPNILIDDHAGNIR
+450 RPNVLIDDHAGNIK
-464 EFKSKGGI
+464 EFRAKGGI

-477 SAVNTIKQL
+477 SATDTINQL
-486 KQLGFK
+486 KDLGFK

>member
-1 MKSFDEF
+1 MVMSGMKSFNEF
-8 LVEGMYDP
+8 IIEGMYDP

-59 SSGLGMDFTKFDD
+59 SSGLGMDFTKFDE
-72 KDFERSQVIRDRAK
+72 KDFEKSQIIRDKAK

-107 TGKDYDKIKA
+107 TGKDFDKIKS
-117 ASEGLK
+117 ASEGLR

-146 MRSRTLPNDIVKSS
+146 MRPRTLPDKIVKTS

-197 VKVRSL
+197 VKIRSI
-203 VQKPLD
+203 VQEPLQ

-218 KEKKLKIR
+218 KEKRLK
-226 EESNPRI
+226 
-233 PRKAG
+233 
-238 QPAGSKKH
+238 
-246 SDLYTDENPKGT
+246 
-258 IHGLKFATPNDAKS
+258 
-272 SVSKIKNSG
+272 
-281 KKHAHKIQAAIAM
+281 
-294 EQRAKAAGKA
+294 
-304 GAASVYRAYINK
+304 
-316 MKKKTKEM
+316 M

-331 EFDAPQIYCDMDGG
+331 EFDAPQIYCDMDGV

-352 TGKILGTKFKDAY
+352 TGKHLGTKFKDKH
-365 WQDLPS
+365 WPDLPK

-384 RLWSFIGKYKPIMLT
+384 KLWNFIGKYNPIMLT
-399 AIPRESRGPISKQA
+399 AIPRESRGDISKQA
-413 AEDKTQ
+413 ASDKTK
-419 WMKSN
+419 WMKKH
-424 FNLDPSDMRAVSRQ
+424 FNLKQSDMRAVSRQ

-450 RPNILIDDHAGNIR
+450 RPNVLIDDHAGNIK
-464 EFKSKGGI
+464 EFRAKGGI

-477 SAVNTIKQL
+477 SATDTINQL
-486 KQLGFK
+486 KDLGFK

>member
-1 MKSFDEF
+1 MKSFNEF
-8 LVEGMYDP
+8 IIEGMYDP

-34 VAGKATGGLGMKVV
+34 VAGKATGGLGMKIV

-59 SSGLGMDFTKFDD
+59 SSGLGMDFTKFDE
-72 KDFERSQVIRDRAK
+72 KDFEKSQIIRDKAK

-107 TGKDYDKIKA
+107 TGKDFDKIKS
-117 ASEGLK
+117 ASEGLR

-146 MRSRTLPNDIVKSS
+146 MRPRTLPDEIVKES

-197 VKVRSL
+197 VKIRSI
-203 VQKPLD
+203 VQEPLQ

-218 KEKKLKIR
+218 KEKRLK
-226 EESNPRI
+226 
-233 PRKAG
+233 
-238 QPAGSKKH
+238 
-246 SDLYTDENPKGT
+246 
-258 IHGLKFATPNDAKS
+258 
-272 SVSKIKNSG
+272 
-281 KKHAHKIQAAIAM
+281 
-294 EQRAKAAGKA
+294 
-304 GAASVYRAYINK
+304 
-316 MKKKTKEM
+316 M
-324 REEIELN
+324 REEFQLN
-331 EFDAPQIYCDMDGG
+331 EFDAPQIYCDMDGV

-352 TGKILGTKFKDAY
+352 TGKHLGTKFKDKY
-365 WQDLPS
+365 WPDLPK

-384 RLWSFIGKYKPIMLT
+384 KLWNFIGKYNPIMLT
-399 AIPRESRGPISKQA
+399 AIPRESRGDISKQA
-413 AEDKTQ
+413 ASDKTK
-419 WMKSN
+419 WMKKH
-424 FNLDPSDMRAVSRQ
+424 FNLKQSDMRAVSRQ

-450 RPNILIDDHAGNIR
+450 RPNVLIDDHLGNIK
-464 EFKSKGGI
+464 EFRSKGGI

-477 SAVNTIKQL
+477 SASDTINQL
-486 KQLGFK
+486 KDLGFK

>member
-1 MKSFDEF
+1 MVMSGMKSFNEF
-8 LVEGMYDP
+8 IIEGMYDP

-59 SSGLGMDFTKFDD
+59 SSGLGMDFTKFDE
-72 KDFERSQVIRDRAK
+72 KDFEKSQIIRDKAK

-93 RQWVDGRLGMIIDG
+93 KQWVDGRLGMIIDG
-107 TGKDYDKIKA
+107 TGKDFDKIKS
-117 ASEGLK
+117 ASEGLR

-146 MRSRTLPNDIVKSS
+146 MRSRTLPNEIVKTS

-197 VKVRSL
+197 VKIRSI
-203 VQKPLD
+203 VQEPLQ

-218 KEKKLKIR
+218 KEKRLK
-226 EESNPRI
+226 
-233 PRKAG
+233 
-238 QPAGSKKH
+238 
-246 SDLYTDENPKGT
+246 
-258 IHGLKFATPNDAKS
+258 
-272 SVSKIKNSG
+272 
-281 KKHAHKIQAAIAM
+281 
-294 EQRAKAAGKA
+294 
-304 GAASVYRAYINK
+304 
-316 MKKKTKEM
+316 M
-324 REEIELN
+324 REEFQLN
-331 EFDAPQIYCDMDGG
+331 EFDAPQIYCDMDGV

-352 TGKILGTKFKDAY
+352 TGKHLGTKFKDKY
-365 WQDLPS
+365 WPDLPK

-384 RLWSFIGKYKPIMLT
+384 KLWNFIGKYNPIMLT
-399 AIPRESRGPISKQA
+399 AIPRESRGDISKQA
-413 AEDKTQ
+413 ASDKTK
-419 WMKSN
+419 WMKKY
-424 FNLDPSDMRAVSRQ
+424 FNLKQSDMRAVSRQ

-450 RPNILIDDHAGNIR
+450 RPNVLIDDHLGNIK
-464 EFKSKGGI
+464 EFRSKGGI

-477 SAVNTIKQL
+477 SASDTINQL
-486 KQLGFK
+486 KDLGFK

>member
-1 MKSFDEF
+1 MVMNGMKSFNEF
-8 LVEGMYDP
+8 MIEGMYDP

-59 SSGLGMDFTKFDD
+59 SSGLGMDFTKFDE
-72 KDFERSQVIRDRAK
+72 KDFEKSQIIRDKAK

-93 RQWVDGRLGMIIDG
+93 KQWVDGRLGMIIDG
-107 TGKDYDKIKA
+107 TGKDFDKIKS
-117 ASEGLK
+117 ASEGLR

-146 MRSRTLPNDIVKSS
+146 MRPRTLPDKIVKTS

-197 VKVRSL
+197 VKIRSI
-203 VQKPLD
+203 VQEPLQ

-218 KEKKLKIR
+218 KEKRLK
-226 EESNPRI
+226 
-233 PRKAG
+233 
-238 QPAGSKKH
+238 
-246 SDLYTDENPKGT
+246 
-258 IHGLKFATPNDAKS
+258 
-272 SVSKIKNSG
+272 
-281 KKHAHKIQAAIAM
+281 
-294 EQRAKAAGKA
+294 
-304 GAASVYRAYINK
+304 
-316 MKKKTKEM
+316 M
-324 REEIELN
+324 REEIELD
-331 EFDAPQIYCDMDGG
+331 EFDTPQIYCDMDG
-345 VADFHAF
+345 VIADFHAF
-352 TGKILGTKFKDAY
+352 TGKILGTRFKDKF
-365 WQDLPS
+365 WPDLPK

-384 RLWSFIGKYKPIMLT
+384 KLWNFIGKYNPIMLT
-399 AIPRESRGPISKQA
+399 AIPRESRGDISKQA
-413 AEDKTQ
+413 ASDKTK
-419 WMKSN
+419 WMKKH
-424 FNLDPSDMRAVSRQ
+424 FNLKQSDMRAVSRQ

-450 RPNILIDDHAGNIR
+450 RPNVLIDDHAGNIK
-464 EFKSKGGI
+464 EFRAKGGI

-477 SAVNTIKQL
+477 SATDTINQL
-486 KQLGFK
+486 KDLGFK

>member
-1 MKSFDEF
+1 MVMNGMKSFNEF
-8 LVEGMYDP
+8 MIEGMYDP

-59 SSGLGMDFTKFDD
+59 SSGLGMDFTKFDE
-72 KDFERSQVIRDRAK
+72 KDFEKSQIIRDKAK

-107 TGKDYDKIKA
+107 TGKDFDKIKS
-117 ASEGLK
+117 ASEGLR

-146 MRSRTLPNDIVKSS
+146 MRSRTLPDEIVKTS

-197 VKVRSL
+197 VKIRSI
-203 VQKPLD
+203 VQEPLQ

-218 KEKKLKIR
+218 KEKRLK
-226 EESNPRI
+226 
-233 PRKAG
+233 
-238 QPAGSKKH
+238 
-246 SDLYTDENPKGT
+246 
-258 IHGLKFATPNDAKS
+258 
-272 SVSKIKNSG
+272 
-281 KKHAHKIQAAIAM
+281 
-294 EQRAKAAGKA
+294 
-304 GAASVYRAYINK
+304 
-316 MKKKTKEM
+316 M
-324 REEIELN
+324 REEIELD
-331 EFDAPQIYCDMDGG
+331 EFDTPQIYCDMDG
-345 VADFHAF
+345 VIADFHAF
-352 TGKILGTKFKDAY
+352 TGKILGTRFKDKF
-365 WQDLPS
+365 WPDLPK

-384 RLWSFIGKYKPIMLT
+384 KLWNFIGKYNPIMLT
-399 AIPRESRGPISKQA
+399 AIPRESRGDISKQA
-413 AEDKTQ
+413 ASDKTK
-419 WMKSN
+419 WMKKH
-424 FNLDPSDMRAVSRQ
+424 FNLKQSDMRAVSRQ

-450 RPNILIDDHAGNIR
+450 RPNVLIDDHAGNIK
-464 EFKSKGGI
+464 EFRAKGGI

-477 SAVNTIKQL
+477 SATDTINQL
-486 KQLGFK
+486 KDLGFK